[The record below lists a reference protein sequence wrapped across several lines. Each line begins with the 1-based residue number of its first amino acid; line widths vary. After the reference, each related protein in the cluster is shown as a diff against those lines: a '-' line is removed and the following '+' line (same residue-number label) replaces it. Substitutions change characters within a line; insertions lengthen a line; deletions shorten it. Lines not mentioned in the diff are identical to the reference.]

1 MVLDDDVTFTDLYD
15 VIIPN
20 QIKDDDL
27 TKVEYQL
34 PPHQRRAS
42 HILSLVLLLMWTSIC
57 CHVPFPKVYI
67 KVHLGNAQDCGT
79 RPLDQH
85 FLHLLMLIS
94 RSTFDE
100 IEEKTTST

>member
-1 MVLDDDVTFTDLYD
+1 MVLDDDVTITNLYD
-15 VIIPN
+15 VITPN
-20 QIKDDDL
+20 QIADDDL

-34 PPHQRRAS
+34 PPHQRRVS
-42 HILSLVLLLMWTSIC
+42 HTLNLVAKIDVD
-57 CHVPFPKVYI
+57 CHALFPKVYI

-94 RSTFDE
+94 RSTLDG